1 MSKKKMV
8 LIAGVFAKLCTTKS
22 VTREMPKKRRFTIPL
37 NKQHGKRAQRQLKSE
52 RQPLYHI
59 Y

>member
-22 VTREMPKKRRFTIPL
+22 VTREMPKKRRFTIPS
-37 NKQHGKRAQRQLKSE
+37 NKQHGKRAQRQLKS
-52 RQPLYHI
+52 
-59 Y
+59 